1 MKASVHHFF
10 ANVFVRTSISSI
22 GQNHG
27 SRNGQTYCYCRRD
40 DSRHK
45 KAKIEENKH
54 NNTSQKGRKQD
65 QIITQTKYFSV
76 NILLE

>member
-10 ANVFVRTSISSI
+10 ANVFVRTSKSSR

-45 KAKIEENKH
+45 KTKMKKTSITTRHKKAENR
-54 NNTSQKGRKQD
+54 TR
-65 QIITQTKYFSV
+65 
-76 NILLE
+76 L